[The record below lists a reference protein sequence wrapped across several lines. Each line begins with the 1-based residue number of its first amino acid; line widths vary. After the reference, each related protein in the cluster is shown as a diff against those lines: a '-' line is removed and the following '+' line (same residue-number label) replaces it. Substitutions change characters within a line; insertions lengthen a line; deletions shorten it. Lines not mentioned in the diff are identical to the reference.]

1 MTAKITTDHNSA
13 FFEWA
18 CDDERDGFIFRVLQ
32 AMDGDLHLSVVPS
45 KTHPHIMEFSRCFSA
60 SVRISR
66 CFSASVRIR
75 LPMIGGGSHEHLAD
89 GLLAAIAAERE
100 AQNPPQTRK
109 FPNAGPGEVA
119 EHGEF
124 NVVCDH
130 GSWEHINESEGEKG
144 NRAHTVIRMQESRIA
159 FRIPGWCTQR
169 GINDIVRAVCDGQM
183 RT

>member
-1 MTAKITTDHNSA
+1 MTARITTDHNTA

-18 CDDERDGFIFRVLQ
+18 CDDERDGFVFRVLQ

-45 KTHPHIMEFSRCFSA
+45 KTHPNRIELSQCF
-60 SVRISR
+60 
-66 CFSASVRIR
+66 CASVRIR

-100 AQNPPQTRK
+100 AQDPSPTRK
-109 FPNAGPGEVA
+109 FPDAGPGEVREA
-119 EHGEF
+119 GDF
-124 NVVCDH
+124 NVATDH
-130 GSWEHINESEGEKG
+130 GGWEHVIESEK
-144 NRAHTVIRMQESRIA
+144 RPAHTVIHMQEALIS